1 MATAP
6 VIRILRLRPAR
17 VGFDGVLRAAMP
29 ALRAS
34 AGLLDIA
41 AGRHG
46 PDELG
51 PRIVASVWVSSE
63 VMAAAVRSQPG
74 SVALAAPPDAL
85 DASVESL
92 ALDVVFEAE
101 PPRTPRLVR
110 AFAGQ
115 VRPGTLAAY
124 IDAARA
130 GTLIDD
136 AAGRG
141 PCALYLAGLPADP
154 DRFVTISTWSDWAAI
169 EAATGGDIRRPTAT
183 RHSERLVAW
192 EATHFE
198 SLEILG

>member
-17 VGFDGVLRAAMP
+17 VGFDGILRDALP

-34 AGLLDIA
+34 AGLLDVA

-51 PRIVASVWVSSE
+51 PRIVASVWAATE
-63 VMAAAVRSQPG
+63 AMDAAVRSQPG
-74 SVALAAPPDAL
+74 SAALTAPPDAM
-85 DASVESL
+85 DVTVESL
-92 ALDVVFEAE
+92 ALDVAFRAE
-101 PPRTPRLVR
+101 PARTPRVVR

-115 VRPGTLAAY
+115 VRSGTLAAY

-130 GTLIDD
+130 GTLVDD

-141 PCALYLAGLPADP
+141 PCALYLAGLPSDP
-154 DRFVTISTWSDWAAI
+154 DGFVTISTWSDWAAI
-169 EAATGGDIRRPTAT
+169 EAATGGDIRRPVAT
-183 RHSERLVAW
+183 RHPERLVAW

-198 SLEILG
+198 SLEVSG

>member
-1 MATAP
+1 MTTAP
-6 VIRILRLRPAR
+6 VIRILRFRPAG
-17 VGFDGVLRAAMP
+17 VGFDGVLRAALP

-34 AGLLDIA
+34 AGFLDVA

-51 PRIVASVWVSSE
+51 PRIVASVWVSTE
-63 VMAAAVRSQPG
+63 AMDAAVRSHPG
-74 SVALAAPPDAL
+74 SAALAAPADAM
-85 DASVESL
+85 DVTVESF
-92 ALDVVFEAE
+92 ALDVAFQAE
-101 PPRTPRLVR
+101 PPRTPRVVR

-124 IDAARA
+124 VDAARA
-130 GTLIDD
+130 GTLVDD

-141 PCALYLAGLPADP
+141 PCALYLAGLPSDP

-169 EAATGGDIRRPTAT
+169 GAATGGDIRRPVAT
-183 RHSERLVAW
+183 RHPELLASW

-198 SLEILG
+198 SLEISG